1 MDNVRLSLYVEM
13 KDFLIWY
20 NVLGQLGI
28 LGIGMY
34 PQVVEIRDVRVDERP
49 VGMLLPPEKLE
60 VMPLYSNKTP
70 ETKLEA
76 PELEPL
82 LQVKLSAFKD
92 STVSKHAH
100 EI

>member
-1 MDNVRLSLYVEM
+1 MEV
-13 KDFLIWY
+13 
-20 NVLGQLGI
+20 
-28 LGIGMY
+28 
-34 PQVVEIRDVRVDERP
+34 RDVGVDERP
-49 VGMLLPPEKLE
+49 VSRLLPPEKLE

-82 LQVKLSAFKD
+82 LPVKLSVFKD